1 MKIIK
6 ERIMGGRLKLLR
18 KWSGGGNC
26 FYRGIGVCFFLLAA
40 VQMIAIV
47 YINLTQMPY
56 HMGYDASAYYLKA
69 AEIWKQKTLFISHWA
84 EQTTLELDTSLPLA
98 SLFYGMSNHIFFAYG
113 LANCCVIF
121 ALAGVFYSILKGLN
135 YDCMVRW
142 ICLNFLLCP
151 YITFVD
157 NLNDLGYFACMMTS
171 FQAYGVKVLII
182 LMQLKAMLDLGEQKK
197 NYFYLAVTSV
207 LCFIT
212 GLSSGYFVL
221 AVGILPCFCW
231 IIIKMFVNNDIRILK
246 TKQTAYLLVNMTMTV
261 LGKLVAFKI
270 LDFAAKDSSMRWMS
284 LTSFWKNIG
293 GMVLGYM
300 QLLSALPKHAD
311 VDIMNIKLESISLTY
326 MFCLM
331 LFIIMAGSL
340 VLCIAGMKKRGYS
353 WNINLFLTVL
363 AENILL
369 FSVLYTTYEG
379 SIFESRYLI
388 PSFMAVIVLAGYAI
402 QNLKKDQLFTYAV
415 LAVLLIGLVYVDYNS
430 DKRYIQNKI
439 NSQILYEIAD
449 KAEETDSGI
458 VYVWGNNLAVEARN
472 LRVYD
477 LERVYKLMN
486 DDGSF
491 HHWGDYTYYDD
502 GMDYAGPTMLIC
514 EIGAECVPAEVKE
527 KYELVSTVDCME
539 IYVAEDNGVYK
550 ANHLEK

>member
-1 MKIIK
+1 
-6 ERIMGGRLKLLR
+6 
-18 KWSGGGNC
+18 
-26 FYRGIGVCFFLLAA
+26 
-40 VQMIAIV
+40 
-47 YINLTQMPY
+47 
-56 HMGYDASAYYLKA
+56 
-69 AEIWKQKTLFISHWA
+69 
-84 EQTTLELDTSLPLA
+84 
-98 SLFYGMSNHIFFAYG
+98 
-113 LANCCVIF
+113 
-121 ALAGVFYSILKGLN
+121 
-135 YDCMVRW
+135 
-142 ICLNFLLCP
+142 
-151 YITFVD
+151 
-157 NLNDLGYFACMMTS
+157 
-171 FQAYGVKVLII
+171 
-182 LMQLKAMLDLGEQKK
+182 
-197 NYFYLAVTSV
+197 
-207 LCFIT
+207 
-212 GLSSGYFVL
+212 
-221 AVGILPCFCW
+221 
-231 IIIKMFVNNDIRILK
+231 
-246 TKQTAYLLVNMTMTV
+246 
-261 LGKLVAFKI
+261 
-270 LDFAAKDSSMRWMS
+270 MS

-402 QNLKKDQLFTYAV
+402 QNLKKDQIFTYAM
-415 LAVLLIGLVYVDYNS
+415 LSVLLIGLVYVDYNS

-491 HHWGDYTYYDD
+491 HHWGIIRI
-502 GMDYAGPTMLIC
+502 MMMAWIIQSIRC
-514 EIGAECVPAEVKE
+514 
-527 KYELVSTVDCME
+527 
-539 IYVAEDNGVYK
+539 
-550 ANHLEK
+550 